1 MQVSGSFGALSTF
14 STRGPFFET
23 FALLRPSEAIY
34 IEDITMEIPA
44 EPITP
49 EFIEEMVDRVVSKLT
64 AKLDQLD
71 ISMDYIAAAL
81 LDTDAAGIG
90 ARQMQRGRFGGG
102 KSHLGQAAPQSK
114 DTK

>member
-1 MQVSGSFGALSTF
+1 M
-14 STRGPFFET
+14 
-23 FALLRPSEAIY
+23 AI
-34 IEDITMEIPA
+34 DIQT

-49 EFIEEMVDRVVSKLT
+49 EFIEEMVDRVISKLT

-102 KSHLGQAAPQSK
+102 RSHLGQAPSQSK

>member
-1 MQVSGSFGALSTF
+1 
-14 STRGPFFET
+14 
-23 FALLRPSEAIY
+23 
-34 IEDITMEIPA
+34 MEIPT

-49 EFIEEMVDRVVSKLT
+49 EFIEEMVDRVISKLT

-81 LDTDAAGIG
+81 IDTDAAGIG
-90 ARQMQRGRFGGG
+90 SRQLQRGRFGGG
-102 KSHLGQAAPQSK
+102 RSHLGQAAPQSK

>member
-1 MQVSGSFGALSTF
+1 
-14 STRGPFFET
+14 
-23 FALLRPSEAIY
+23 
-34 IEDITMEIPA
+34 MELPA

-90 ARQMQRGRFGGG
+90 SRQLQRGRFGGG
-102 KSHLGQAAPQSK
+102 KSHLARPPSQSK